1 MSSNEKPVSSEQWF
15 KDYYHKRMAELKE
28 DPKYQHKFKEK
39 EEQANNDED
48 NPPGDDNG
56 YRAFSN
62 KVYNN
67 LPGLLRQP
75 CERFKDGAE
84 RELFLVG
91 ALGVISGMMPN
102 YLGNYFGSNVGTNL
116 YCFIIGSYGTGKG
129 ALKWAHLLGNVT
141 HLKRLEAAKQDQE
154 RNRHE
159 QLHYNKQLSQF
170 NKGQTEH
177 PPKEPAPPRH
187 LKLYISANT
196 TKTAVMQLMQENGG
210 RGIIFETEGDTLADM
225 LKQDYG
231 NFSDILRKAYHHE
244 PISFF
249 RRANNEDV
257 TVSEPAL
264 SVVLSGT
271 YDQLIKLIPSIE
283 NGLYSRFMFYI
294 LNGSSEFRNP
304 FEQVT
309 SAHAYYIEQY
319 ASELSEMF
327 ELLNKLETH
336 KQFVLTKEQMK
347 HFVDHFTH
355 VKEWTLETVS
365 EELDGS
371 VNRMALMTYRI
382 AMILT
387 MLREYGRDK
396 ELKRPAY
403 VCTDIDFQNALD
415 IIDVLSY
422 YATDVYKYLDEH
434 GIKRNNGTVKPLS
447 DDQVKLIINY
457 RKEGMSHKKIAIEVL
472 GNVNAHGRV
481 KRCLKNHGMK

>member
-1 MSSNEKPVSSEQWF
+1 MSSNDKPLEGQEWF
-15 KDYYHKRMAELKE
+15 NDFYHKRMEDIKN
-28 DPKYQHKFKEK
+28 DPKPKDQLPPK
-39 EEQANNDED
+39 D
-48 NPPGDDNG
+48 NPPEESTGEDNG

-62 KVYNN
+62 KVFNN
-67 LPGLLRQP
+67 LPELLGKP
-75 CERFKDGAE
+75 CERFSDGAE

-91 ALGVISGMMPN
+91 ALGVISGMLPN
-102 YLGNYFGSNVGTNL
+102 YLGNYFGNNVGTNL

-129 ALKWAHLLGNVT
+129 ALKWAHLLGNIT
-141 HLKRLEAAKQDQE
+141 HLKRLEAAKEDAE
-154 RNRHE
+154 RHRRE
-159 QLHYNKQLSQF
+159 KLHYNKQLALF
-170 NKGQTEH
+170 NKGQTEDT
-177 PPKEPAPPRH
+177 PKEPASPRH
-187 LKLYISANT
+187 LKLYIPANT

-271 YDQLIKLIPSIE
+271 YDQLVKLIPSIE

-294 LNGSSEFRNP
+294 LHGSSEFRNP

-309 SAHAYYIEQY
+309 SAHAYHIEQY
-319 ASELSEMF
+319 AAKLSDLF
-327 ELLNKLETH
+327 DVLNNQQTH
-336 KQFVLTKEQMK
+336 KQFVLTKPQMEE
-347 HFVDHFTH
+347 FVDYFKY
-355 VKEWTLETVS
+355 VKEWTQETVS

-371 VNRMALMTYRI
+371 VNRMALMAYRI

-387 MLREYGRDK
+387 ILRAYSKDK
-396 ELKRPAY
+396 ELKSPAY

-415 IIDVLSY
+415 IVQVLSY
-422 YATDVYKYLDEH
+422 YATDVYDYLNAN
-434 GIKRNNGTVKPLS
+434 GLKRNNGTVKPLT
-447 DDQVKLIINY
+447 DDEVALIINY
-457 RKEGMSHKKIAIEVL
+457 RKEGMSHKKIAVEVL
-472 GNVNAHGRV
+472 GNINSHGRI
-481 KRCLKNHGMK
+481 KRALKNNGME